1 MADVV
6 VVGSINHDLIVMT
19 PRHPLP
25 GETVLGTGHFSG
37 GGGKGANQAV
47 AVARLGGS
55 VEMVGRVGSDS
66 YGETLRSNLAGE
78 GVGISQVMVD
88 PGSAT
93 GLALITVDEAAENTI
108 VVSPGANS
116 RLDTYQV
123 ERSGVVIGSARVVLC
138 QLEIPLESVI
148 SAAGLSRG
156 IFCLNPAPGM
166 ELPPELLAQVDVL
179 IPNRSELAVI
189 SGIASDNPGMALASA
204 RMIEGPGAVVVTLG
218 AEGAL
223 IVEDGESHH
232 IGAAAVSAVDTT
244 GAGDAF
250 CGALALA
257 LARGEPLVEAVRWA
271 MVSGALATTVP
282 GAQTSMPT
290 KAEVEAFVSANGLP
304 PSTR

>member
-6 VVGSINHDLIVMT
+6 VVGSINHDLTVMT

-66 YGETLRSNLAGE
+66 HGETLRSNLADE

-116 RLDTYQV
+116 RLDTHQV
-123 ERSGVVIGSARVVLC
+123 ERSGGVIGSARVVLC
-138 QLEIPLESVI
+138 QLDIPLEAVI

-166 ELPPELLAQVDVL
+166 ELPPELLTRVDVL
-179 IPNRSELAVI
+179 IPNLSELALI
-189 SGIASDNPGMALASA
+189 SGVASADPRTALASA
-204 RMIEGPGAVVVTLG
+204 RMIEGARAVVVTLG

-257 LARGEPLVEAVRWA
+257 LARGEPLVEAARWA

-282 GAQTSMPT
+282 GAQASMPT

-304 PSTR
+304 PST